1 MASALLVHADPVDLR
16 ACASGNLAVSLTWRY
31 GAAGTTPGR
40 VARVRVAQGRR
51 AAGADVRRGFGD
63 GAVAGEHTA
72 AVFFIARR
80 AWTTAGGGRWLAM
93 PASFGRD

>member
-1 MASALLVHADPVDLR
+1 MRADPVDLH

-40 VARVRVAQGRR
+40 VARVRVAQGCR

-72 AVFFIARR
+72 AVLFIARR
-80 AWTTAGGGRWLAM
+80 AWTTAGGGRWLAILV
-93 PASFGRD
+93 PSGRG

>member
-1 MASALLVHADPVDLR
+1 MRVRQSGGFLDMAVWRGGDHA
-16 ACASGNLAVSLTWRY
+16 
-31 GAAGTTPGR
+31 GAGGEL
-40 VARVRVAQGRR
+40 VRVAQGRR

-80 AWTTAGGGRWLAM
+80 AWTTAGGGRWLAI
-93 PASFGRD
+93 PASFGRG